1 MPQTTLSLTH
11 APEVSAR
18 APPRR
23 GLLARG
29 AGFVRGAGFNER
41 GGVSRPCFL
50 SCWSRRNEART
61 LVPRGVPQRAGRLLL
76 AQRTG
81 SDGRDVGPGG
91 GRAQAAATWGRA
103 CATLGRA
110 QDALYWRR
118 DSGRSGTHLPD
129 RNQESPSGRGR
140 GGRWAGGRR
149 GFGGKE
155 SFEGR
160 RLKQPGNKSPWRMLR
175 NGKELASVT
184 YSPP

>member
-1 MPQTTLSLTH
+1 M
-11 APEVSAR
+11 AV
-18 APPRR
+18 
-23 GLLARG
+23 
-29 AGFVRGAGFNER
+29 
-41 GGVSRPCFL
+41 
-50 SCWSRRNEART
+50 
-61 LVPRGVPQRAGRLLL
+61 
-76 AQRTG
+76 
-81 SDGRDVGPGG
+81 
-91 GRAQAAATWGRA
+91 TWGQA